1 MQTKH
6 LITDRTVRVT
16 PVGCEASI
24 VINSPGL
31 VHVDQ
36 AKGSTVKR
44 APNVLLTATECGALY
59 RTPGSRRRFIVI
71 RLPTEEASEGRFAE
85 EFDYLV
91 GMAKLKGEL

>member
-6 LITDRTVRVT
+6 LVTDRPVRVT

-31 VHVDQ
+31 VHVD
-36 AKGSTVKR
+36 KVKEPR
-44 APNVLLTATECGALY
+44 QKRERNVRLTATDCGALF

-71 RLPTEEASEGRFAE
+71 GLSTEEASESRFAE

-91 GMAKLKGEL
+91 GLAKLKGEL